1 MSFLTVREHAV
12 LSAERWLRI
21 VIPPSPNP
29 FDCAV
34 DEIFGESR
42 CERIAL
48 TAQPNLLGYVVI
60 VRDTT
65 VTMKVVL
72 ILHCCILLT
81 EAVRRSNFQNYRH
94 NSVQNNDIFT

>member
-1 MSFLTVREHAV
+1 M

-21 VIPPSPNP
+21 VVPPSPNP
-29 FDCAV
+29 FDSAV

-48 TAQPNLLGYVVI
+48 TSQPNLLSYVVI

-65 VTMKVVL
+65 VAMNVVL

-81 EAVRRSNFQNYRH
+81 EAVRGSNFQN
-94 NSVQNNDIFT
+94 